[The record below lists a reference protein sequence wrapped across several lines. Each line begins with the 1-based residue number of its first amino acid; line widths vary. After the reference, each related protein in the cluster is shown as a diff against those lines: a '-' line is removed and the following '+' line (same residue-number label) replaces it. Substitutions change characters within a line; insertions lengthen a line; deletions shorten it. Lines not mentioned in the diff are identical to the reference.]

1 MLYEPANRSQSPAP
15 LLVLL
20 HGCKQD
26 AADFAAGTR
35 MNEAA
40 EAAGVVVLYPE
51 QSLAVGWWEEVWVA
65 CLQGLYDSR
74 RGRRELATLRED
86 PPIWWYRIWSTSRH

>member
-51 QSLAVGWWEEVWVA
+51 QSLAANLARLLHAGQREAVA
-65 CLQGLYDSR
+65 
-74 RGRRELATLRED
+74 
-86 PPIWWYRIWSTSRH
+86 